1 MQSGWTQENDGTE
14 ENAVLYDAADKN
26 GKNYQNRKVKQYN

>member
-1 MQSGWTQENDGTE
+1 ME

-26 GKNYQNRKVKQYN
+26 GKNYRKRKVKQYN